1 MAPLASSVP
10 GGWPPAATAASAAPA
25 FQVGLV
31 SPAGGP
37 RALAPRAPAA
47 SSSTSAAGAG
57 SAAGAASLLA
67 GVLCA
72 RRATAAARHRR
83 RARQPLRMATAAP
96 TLADAPPPLLE
107 LSEDDPSAFTVGIL
121 GDLHLDPRDLE
132 HSYEGREHMKA
143 ALKGTPR
150 PFVVSLGD
158 LGESKD
164 CNQTK
169 QLFSGTTDCFNLA
182 REYLDGFGAKWDVV
196 GGNHDLE
203 GIDEFGTDEENL
215 EAYLSILGKETPQ
228 FCHEVADKV
237 LLVGLGSTAFRTAQY
252 TSHEV
257 SIDKKQL
264 EWFEDIISKH
274 PDSEG
279 WQVFCFSHAP
289 IIGSGLRVLQE
300 CHVVNGCC
308 WLNHCS
314 AVDSK
319 RFIEVVRK
327 NACVKAWFS
336 GHFHLSHDYQDSIT
350 FPDGNGRG
358 SCVFA
363 QTAVMT
369 ARSTRD
375 GRRQSRFLRGNAEG
389 FEICTI
395 DHSKG
400 GKIRLDATITYDE
413 CIIDENNIMDG
424 SNSCSTLAYAHQHE
438 DYDHDKWFS
447 AYVPQENDGRY
458 VELPDGTI
466 NPGVDFSNPE
476 EVCWWHM
483 KDGAVLGVHNGM
495 IIEYD
500 PSTLAPLGMVV
511 SRDELKGRLV
521 AVIDDDWGG
530 SALLLYRD
538 DSEDVTVV
546 QPNEDGS
553 YWRKVVRNKMHRMQ
567 EMRRAAAAKK
577 WMKQQRGEERGRHVK
592 VLSSYGPYTTTAGQ
606 VMGLSTRAIC
616 PKAKEA
622 A

>member
-1 MAPLASSVP
+1 M
-10 GGWPPAATAASAAPA
+10 
-25 FQVGLV
+25 
-31 SPAGGP
+31 
-37 RALAPRAPAA
+37 
-47 SSSTSAAGAG
+47 
-57 SAAGAASLLA
+57 
-67 GVLCA
+67 
-72 RRATAAARHRR
+72 AAAV
-83 RARQPLRMATAAP
+83 PKLE
-96 TLADAPPPLLE
+96 DAPPPLLE

-132 HSYEGREHMKA
+132 HSYEGREHVKA
-143 ALKGTPR
+143 ALKGVPR

-169 QLFSGTTDCFNLA
+169 QLFSGTTDCFKLA

-203 GIDEFGTDEENL
+203 GIDEFGTDEKNL
-215 EAYLSILGKETPQ
+215 EAYLNILGKETPQ
-228 FCHEVADKV
+228 FCHQVADKV

-264 EWFEDIISKH
+264 EWFEDIIEKH

-308 WLNHCS
+308 WLNHCDS
-314 AVDSK
+314 VDSK
-319 RFIEVVRK
+319 RFINVVRN
-327 NACVKAWFS
+327 NACIKAWFS

-350 FPDGNGRG
+350 FPEGNNRG

-400 GKIRLDATITYDE
+400 GKIRLDATITYGE
-413 CIIDENNIMDG
+413 CIIDGDNMDG
-424 SNSCSTLAYAHQHE
+424 SNSCSTIAYAHQHE
-438 DYDHDKWFS
+438 DYDHDKWFK
-447 AYVPQENDGRY
+447 AYVPQADDGCY

-466 NPGVDFSNPE
+466 NPGMDFSNPE
-476 EVCWWHM
+476 QVCWWHM

-500 PSTLAPLGMVV
+500 STTLAPLGMVV
-511 SRDELKGRLV
+511 SRDELKDRLV
-521 AVIDDDWGG
+521 AVIDDEWGG

-567 EMRRAAAAKK
+567 EMRRVAAAKN
-577 WMKQQRGEERGRHVK
+577 WMKQQRGEDAEFK
-592 VLSSYGPYTTTAGQ
+592 VLSSYGPYKTTAGQ
-606 VMGLSTRAIC
+606 VMGLSTRAID
-616 PKAKEA
+616 PKAKVKVA